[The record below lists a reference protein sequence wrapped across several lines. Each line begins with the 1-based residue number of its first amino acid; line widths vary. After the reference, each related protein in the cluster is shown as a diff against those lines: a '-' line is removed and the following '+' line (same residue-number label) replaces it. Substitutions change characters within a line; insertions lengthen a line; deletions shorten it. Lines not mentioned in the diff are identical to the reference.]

1 MKEKLQ
7 PQMPNDKRVTQK
19 GAGSRA
25 ECTSTEHPVLHNG
38 TSEGKKIL
46 MEHSPGPKQEQFNL
60 GLEGEILTQ
69 TSLPWALPVPSVPWP
84 CATARSDPVL
94 HFHALVPPLCSCL
107 HSTSYNQHKFTQIS
121 TQHQTKI
128 N

>member
-25 ECTSTEHPVLHNG
+25 EHPLFHNA
-38 TSEGKKIL
+38 TLEGKKIL
-46 MEHSPGPKQEQFNL
+46 KEHSPGPKLEQFNL

-69 TSLPWALPVPSVPWP
+69 TPLPWALPVPSVPWP

-94 HFHALVPPLCSCL
+94 HFCALVPPLCSCL
-107 HSTSYNQHKFTQIS
+107 HSTLYNQH
-121 TQHQTKI
+121 
-128 N
+128 